1 MGESTPTEAGQGTP
15 DGHGGPSVA
24 EAMDGEKRPLIEV
37 GVSEVEEG
45 VYTVRVILT
54 GGGTGGHIYP
64 ALAIAKGLLARDA
77 ETKILYVGIRDG
89 MEAYL
94 VPEAGLEFAGISGKG
109 LPRRL
114 SLDTIKVIGKSV
126 KAFWETKKLLH
137 QFHPDLVV
145 GTGGY
150 VSGPVV
156 LTAALFNIPTLL
168 HEQNALPG
176 ITNRILAR
184 VVRRVMVTFPE
195 SMEHFGV
202 KKKLELVGLPVRPE
216 IGQVSRE
223 VGAKYFKLRS
233 DRVTLLVTGGSRG
246 AQTLNQAMIEVL
258 SQLAQ
263 RPDIQV
269 IWATG
274 KTTYTE
280 TVEAL
285 KKRGIFWDR
294 PQWRVVE
301 YLKDM
306 PEALACADI
315 FIGRAGA
322 ASLAELMVAGIP
334 SLLIPYPY
342 AAENHQE
349 HNAQALVQAGAA
361 KLILD
366 SELDGERL
374 WKEVEGLLSQPLLL
388 AKMGAAAKVLAQ
400 PQALDKIVDLCRSTA
415 WH

>member
-1 MGESTPTEAGQGTP
+1 M
-15 DGHGGPSVA
+15 
-24 EAMDGEKRPLIEV
+24 
-37 GVSEVEEG
+37 
-45 VYTVRVILT
+45 VRVIVT

-64 ALAIAKGLLARDA
+64 ALAIAKGLLARDP
-77 ETKILYVGIRDG
+77 ETQILYVGIRDG
-89 MEAYL
+89 MEARL
-94 VPEAGLEFAGISGKG
+94 VPEAGIEFAGISGKG

-114 SLDTIKVIGKSV
+114 SLDTIKVIGKSF
-126 KAFWETKKLLH
+126 KALWETKKLLH

-156 LTAALFNIPTLL
+156 LTAAIFNIPTLL

-176 ITNRILAR
+176 ITNRILAK

-195 SMEHFGV
+195 SMERFGDQ
-202 KKKLELVGLPVRPE
+202 KKLELVGLPVRPE
-216 IGQVSRE
+216 IGQVTRD
-223 VGAKYFKLRS
+223 VGAAKFNLRS
-233 DRVTLLVTGGSRG
+233 DRLTLLVTGGSRG
-246 AQTLNQAMIEVL
+246 ARTLNQAMIEVL

-263 RPDIQV
+263 RSDIQV

-274 KTTYTE
+274 KTTYAE
-280 TVEAL
+280 TVEEL

-294 PQWRVVE
+294 PQWRVLE

-334 SLLIPYPY
+334 SLLIPYPF

-361 KLILD
+361 KIVLD
-366 SELDGERL
+366 SELNGERL
-374 WKEVEGLLSQPLLL
+374 WKELEGLISQPTLI
-388 AKMGAAAKVLAQ
+388 ANMGAAAKTLAQ
-400 PQALDKIVDLCRSTA
+400 PHALDKIVDLCRATA
-415 WH
+415 WR

>member
-1 MGESTPTEAGQGTP
+1 
-15 DGHGGPSVA
+15 
-24 EAMDGEKRPLIEV
+24 MDLC
-37 GVSEVEEG
+37 
-45 VYTVRVILT
+45 
-54 GGGTGGHIYP
+54 H
-64 ALAIAKGLLARDA
+64 
-77 ETKILYVGIRDG
+77 
-89 MEAYL
+89 
-94 VPEAGLEFAGISGKG
+94 
-109 LPRRL
+109 
-114 SLDTIKVIGKSV
+114 
-126 KAFWETKKLLH
+126 
-137 QFHPDLVV
+137 
-145 GTGGY
+145 
-150 VSGPVV
+150 
-156 LTAALFNIPTLL
+156 LFNIPTLL

-195 SMEHFGV
+195 SMERFSV

-216 IGQVSRE
+216 IGHVYRE
-223 VGAKYFKLRS
+223 VGATCFKLRS
-233 DRVTLLVTGGSRG
+233 DRLTLLVTGGSRG
-246 AQTLNQAMIEVL
+246 ARTLNLAMIEVL
-258 SQLAQ
+258 ANLAQ

-280 TVEAL
+280 TIEEL
-285 KKRGIFWDR
+285 KKRGISWER
-294 PQWRVVE
+294 PQWRVLE

-322 ASLAELMVAGIP
+322 ASLAELMVVGIP

-374 WKEVEGLLSQPLLL
+374 WKEVEELISQPSLI
-388 AKMGAAAKVLAQ
+388 AKMGAAAEKLAQ
-400 PQALDKIVDLCRSTA
+400 PQALGKIVDLCRATA
-415 WH
+415 WR

>member
-1 MGESTPTEAGQGTP
+1 M
-15 DGHGGPSVA
+15 
-24 EAMDGEKRPLIEV
+24 
-37 GVSEVEEG
+37 
-45 VYTVRVILT
+45 RVILT

-77 ETKILYVGIRDG
+77 ETQILYVGIRDG
-89 MEAYL
+89 MEARL
-94 VPEAGLEFAGISGKG
+94 VPEAGIKFVGISGKG

-114 SLDTIKVIGKSV
+114 SLDTIKVVGKSF
-126 KAFWETKKLLH
+126 KALWETKKLLR

-145 GTGGY
+145 GTGGF

-195 SMEHFGV
+195 SMERFGV

-216 IGQVSRE
+216 IGHVSRRA
-223 VGAKYFKLRS
+223 GATKFKLRS
-233 DRVTLLVTGGSRG
+233 DRLTLLVTGGSRG
-246 AQTLNQAMIEVL
+246 ARTLNQAMIEVL
-258 SQLAQ
+258 AQLAQ
-263 RPDIQV
+263 RSEIQV

-280 TVEAL
+280 TIEAL
-285 KKRGIFWDR
+285 KKREIFWDR
-294 PQWRVVE
+294 PQWCVLE

-322 ASLAELMVAGIP
+322 ASLAELMIAGIP
-334 SLLIPYPY
+334 SVLIPYPY

-361 KLILD
+361 RIILD

-374 WKEVEGLLSQPLLL
+374 WKEVEGLITQPSLL
-388 AKMGAAAKVLAQ
+388 AEMGTAAETLAQ
-400 PQALDKIVDLCRSTA
+400 PQALNKIVELCRSTA

>member
-1 MGESTPTEAGQGTP
+1 M
-15 DGHGGPSVA
+15 
-24 EAMDGEKRPLIEV
+24 
-37 GVSEVEEG
+37 
-45 VYTVRVILT
+45 RVILT

-77 ETKILYVGIRDG
+77 ETQILYVGIRDG
-89 MEAYL
+89 MEARL
-94 VPEAGLEFAGISGKG
+94 VPEAGIAFAGISGKG

-114 SLDTIKVIGKSV
+114 SLDTIKVVGNSF
-126 KAFWETKKLLH
+126 KALWETKKLLR

-195 SMEHFGV
+195 SMERFGV

-216 IGQVSRE
+216 IGHVSRE
-223 VGAKYFKLRS
+223 VGAKYFKLRPN
-233 DRVTLLVTGGSRG
+233 RLTLLVTGGSRG
-246 AQTLNQAMIEVL
+246 ARTLNQAMIEVL
-258 SQLAQ
+258 AYLAQ
-263 RPDIQV
+263 RSDIQV

-280 TVEAL
+280 TIEGL
-285 KKRGIFWDR
+285 KKRAISWER
-294 PQWRVVE
+294 PEWRVLE

-361 KLILD
+361 KIILD

-374 WKEVEGLLSQPLLL
+374 WREVEGLISQPLLL
-388 AKMGAAAKVLAQ
+388 TKMGAAAETLAQ
-400 PQALDKIVDLCRSTA
+400 PQALDKIVNLCRSTA

>member
-1 MGESTPTEAGQGTP
+1 MWKGY
-15 DGHGGPSVA
+15 SV
-24 EAMDGEKRPLIEV
+24 
-37 GVSEVEEG
+37 
-45 VYTVRVILT
+45 VRVIVT

-77 ETKILYVGIRDG
+77 KTKILYVGTRDG
-89 MEAYL
+89 MEARL
-94 VPEAGLEFAGISGKG
+94 VPESGIEFAGISGKG

-114 SLDTIKVIGKSV
+114 NLDTFKVVGRSV
-126 KAFWETKKLLH
+126 KALWETKKLLH
-137 QFHPDLVV
+137 QFHPDLVI

-168 HEQNALPG
+168 HEQNAFPG
-176 ITNRILAR
+176 ITNRLLAR
-184 VVRRVMVTFPE
+184 VVRRVMITFPE
-195 SMEHFGV
+195 SVPHFGS

-216 IGQVSRE
+216 IGQISRID
-223 VGAKYFKLRS
+223 GAKHFKLRS
-233 DRVTLLVTGGSRG
+233 DRLTLLVTGGSRG
-246 AQTLNQAMIEVL
+246 ARTLNQAMTVVL
-258 SQLAQ
+258 AHLAQ
-263 RPDIQV
+263 RSDIQV

-274 KTTYTE
+274 KTTYAE
-280 TVEAL
+280 TIEEL
-285 KKRGIFWDR
+285 KKRGISWER
-294 PQWRVVE
+294 PEWRVLE

-322 ASLAELMVAGIP
+322 ASLAELMVIGIP
-334 SLLIPYPY
+334 SVLIPYPY

-349 HNAQALVQAGAA
+349 HNARALVQAGAA
-361 KLILD
+361 KIILD

-374 WKEVEGLLSQPLLL
+374 WKEVEGLISQPQLLS
-388 AKMGAAAKVLAQ
+388 KMGVAARTLAQ
-400 PQALDKIVDLCRSTA
+400 PQALNKIVDLCRATA